1 MREHAPLTWR
11 RLSGRGSTAALA
23 LAVVAA
29 VAETVGTVVAGSLAD
44 GPTPG
49 AVALLAALLVG
60 SAVLDMVGR
69 TGFSTVVGRAEGVLR
84 SDLLDAAL
92 RQPLT
97 ELESQ
102 GVGELLDRVDDDTRQ
117 LAQLVRQTGWQMGR
131 AVLRSVLAWV
141 VAGLT
146 FWPAWIAFPLVAGVA
161 YLWVHRLTPVVAARK
176 TEEELAWSESATQLE
191 ESVAGRDDVRTSLG
205 QAHVLAQFSER
216 SAEVLRRCARTC
228 RAATTVGLRT
238 GLVLHALLAALALAG
253 VWLVTGGEL
262 GLSLL
267 VTQWL
272 LVTTFVGRLGEV
284 ANHLPEVQEGL
295 GALTRIRSLM
305 AAEREP
311 SDGAPVPAPSGV
323 PERDGVEVRGLRFT
337 YGEGFTLAIDSLV
350 VPAGTSCAVVG
361 RSGAGKSTFAKLLS
375 RAVEPPPGT
384 VLVSGQDVLST
395 ELGSLRRAVG
405 VVTQRTEVLSATL
418 EENITLFAP
427 VPRQRVEQALADL
440 GIAEWVASLP
450 EGLDT
455 RLGASGAALSA
466 GEEQL
471 VAFARLLVRD
481 VRVVVLDE
489 ATARM
494 DPQTE
499 LLVTR
504 ASQRLLTGRTGVVIA
519 HRLSTTRWCDAV
531 AVLDS
536 GRLVQHGPRAALATT
551 LGPFRDL
558 LVASGADRPSTG
570 GSGTTTT
577 TTTTAAGSGGSGRT
591 TSPAGPSAG
600 PLGGSA
606 AAAAVE
612 VQEATAASATA
623 SSAASALVTRR
634 ERRDPR
640 PAPPAPRPSLARSV
654 AKLLVVHP
662 QWGLVGTF
670 AFLAVTLLGAYG
682 ALTGWAWGQL
692 VESLDAEQ
700 GGPPWGFAALVA
712 TCLMLTPLGIALA
725 FRVYPMWWSAAT
737 LRLRLAVL
745 RGQTEQRRLR
755 RTPPG
760 EVAARALDSDRLVIY
775 VDRWVDVFIGAA
787 AVLATG
793 LFNAS
798 ATASLVAG
806 GVLALSALTAAAGAP
821 AAGRAGRVAGDERAR
836 FGKELV
842 STLEAVRT
850 VKLAAAVGAVQG
862 HLQAV
867 DARRVEAS
875 VREQR
880 IRSLLEGVPGV
891 LVQVGVVTAWVLFLT
906 GAWGLGTALAVS
918 TAVAGF
924 GWFGI
929 VAGAAVVEMP
939 IARTWL
945 RAASELSGRAD
956 LVALPPSVD
965 LVSGA
970 APAPAPA
977 GRVPL
982 QRLRLEGVT
991 AVHDDG
997 TVGVRDVS
1005 LEVTAGSLVLL
1016 VGRVGS
1022 GKSSL
1027 LSSLVGLVDHEG
1039 AIRWNDTEVGD
1050 PQLFL
1055 RPGQVAHV
1063 AQVPRVLSGTF
1074 TDNVTL
1080 GHDRGSVSLG
1090 SAIRDARLDRDVREA
1105 GGTGALVGHRG
1116 VRLSGGQVQR
1126 LALARALATEAELVV
1141 ADDVSSALDARTE
1154 LELWS
1159 ALRERGATVVGCSAK
1174 RSALALADVVVVLE
1188 DGEVA
1193 ATGPWSE
1200 LSEEWG
1206 HLAG

>member
-11 RLSGRGSTAALA
+11 RLSGWGSTTALA

-44 GPTPG
+44 GPTAG
-49 AVALLAALLVG
+49 AVALLAALLIG
-60 SAVLDMVGR
+60 SAALDMVGR
-69 TGFSTVVGRAEGVLR
+69 TGFSGVVGRAEGVLR
-84 SDLLDAAL
+84 ADLLDAAL

-97 ELESQ
+97 SLESQ

-117 LAQLVRQTGWQMGR
+117 LAQLVRQTGWQLGR
-131 AVLRSVLAWV
+131 ALLRSVLAWV

-146 FWPAWIAFPLVAGVA
+146 FWPAWIAFPLVAALA

-176 TEEELAWSESATQLE
+176 TEEELAWSDSATQLE

-205 QAHVLAQFSER
+205 QAHVLAQFSAR

-238 GLVLHALLAALALAG
+238 GLVLHSLLAALALAG
-253 VWLVTGGEL
+253 VWLVTGGQL
-262 GLSLL
+262 GLPLL

-295 GALTRIRSLM
+295 GALTRIRSLL
-305 AAEREP
+305 AADREP
-311 SDGAPVPAPSGV
+311 SDGAPVPAQTGDPV
-323 PERDGVEVRGLRFT
+323 RDGVEVRDLRFT

-375 RAVEPPPGT
+375 RAVEPPAGT
-384 VLVSGQDVLST
+384 VLVSGQDVVAT
-395 ELGSLRRAVG
+395 ELASLRRAVG

-427 VPRQRVEQALADL
+427 VPRERVRAALAEL
-440 GIAEWVASLP
+440 GITAWVASLP
-450 EGLDT
+450 DGLDT
-455 RLGASGAALSA
+455 RLGASGATLSA

-499 LLVTR
+499 QLVTR
-504 ASQRLLTGRTGVVIA
+504 ASQRLLAGRTGVVIA

-558 LVASGADRPSTG
+558 LVASGLERPSAPATPGTTAPLAPARSGG
-570 GSGTTTT
+570 GSS
-577 TTTTAAGSGGSGRT
+577 TAVVA
-591 TSPAGPSAG
+591 PAPA
-600 PLGGSA
+600 P
-606 AAAAVE
+606 
-612 VQEATAASATA
+612 ASA
-623 SSAASALVTRR
+623 ALVTRR

-640 PAPPAPRPSLARSV
+640 PAPPAPRPSLARQV

-692 VESLDAEQ
+692 VEALREGEQ
-700 GGPPWGFAALVA
+700 PWLLAVLVA
-712 TCLMLTPLGIALA
+712 TCLLLTPVGIAVA

-775 VDRWVDVFIGAA
+775 CDRWVDVFIGAA

-793 LFNAS
+793 LFNGS
-798 ATASLVAG
+798 AVAALVAG
-806 GVLALSALTAAAGAP
+806 GVLALSALTAAVGAP

-842 STLEAVRT
+842 SALDAVRT
-850 VKLAAAVGAVQG
+850 VKLAAAVGAVQA

-891 LVQVGVVTAWVLFLT
+891 LVQVGVVAAWVLFLW
-906 GAWGLGTALAVS
+906 GVWGLGTALAVS

-929 VAGAAVVEMP
+929 VAGAAVVELP

-945 RAASELSGRAD
+945 RAASELAGRAD

-965 LVSGA
+965 LVTGA
-970 APAPAPA
+970 APAPEPA

-1005 LEVTAGSLVLL
+1005 LEVEAGSLVLL

-1039 AIRWNDTEVGD
+1039 SIAWNDTEVGD

-1080 GHDRGSVSLG
+1080 GHERGSVALG

-1188 DGEVA
+1188 DGRVA
-1193 ATGPWSE
+1193 ATGAWSE

>member
-11 RLSGRGSTAALA
+11 RLSGWGSAVALA
-23 LAVVAA
+23 LAVLAA
-29 VAETVGTVVAGSLAD
+29 VAETIGTVVAGSLAD
-44 GPTPG
+44 GPTTP
-49 AVALLAALLVG
+49 AVALLAVLLIG

-69 TGFSTVVGRAEGVLR
+69 TGFSTVVGRAEGRLR

-97 ELESQ
+97 ALESQ

-117 LAQLVRQTGWQMGR
+117 LAQLVRQTGWQLGR
-131 AVLRSVLAWV
+131 ALLRSVLAWV

-146 FWPAWIAFPLVAGVA
+146 FWPAWFAFPLVAALA
-161 YLWVHRLTPVVAARK
+161 YLWVHKLTPVVAARK
-176 TEEELAWSESATQLE
+176 TEEELAWSDSATQLE

-205 QAHVLAQFSER
+205 QAHVLAQFSAR

-253 VWLVTGGEL
+253 VWLVTGGQL
-262 GLSLL
+262 GLPLL
-267 VTQWL
+267 ITQWL

-311 SDGAPVPAPSGV
+311 ADGAPVPAASGDPV
-323 PERDGVEVRGLRFT
+323 RDGVEVRGLSFT

-384 VLVSGQDVLST
+384 VLVSGQDVVAT

-427 VPRQRVEQALADL
+427 VPRERVQAAVADL
-440 GIAEWVASLP
+440 GISEWVASLP
-450 EGLDT
+450 DGLDT
-455 RLGASGAALSA
+455 RLGASGATLSA

-499 LLVTR
+499 QLVTR
-504 ASQRLLTGRTGVVIA
+504 ASQRLLAGRTGVVIA

-551 LGPFRDL
+551 IGPFRDL
-558 LVASGADRPSTG
+558 LVASGTERPR
-570 GSGTTTT
+570 GTDP
-577 TTTTAAGSGGSGRT
+577 AAT
-591 TSPAGPSAG
+591 TS
-600 PLGGSA
+600 A
-606 AAAAVE
+606 ASGVG
-612 VQEATAASATA
+612 SATA
-623 SSAASALVTRR
+623 VLVAPAPASSALVTRR

-640 PAPPAPRPSLARSV
+640 PAPPAPRPSLARHV
-654 AKLLVVHP
+654 AELLVVHP

-670 AFLAVTLLGAYG
+670 AFLAVTMLGAYG

-692 VESLDAEQ
+692 VVSLEA
-700 GGPPWGFAALVA
+700 GGRPWGLAALVA
-712 TCLMLTPLGIALA
+712 TCLLLTPVGIALA

-760 EVAARALDSDRLVIY
+760 EVAARALDSDRLIIY

-806 GVLALSALTAAAGAP
+806 GVLVLSALTAAAGAP

-850 VKLAAAVGAVQG
+850 VKLAAAVQAVQG
-862 HLQAV
+862 HLQVV

-906 GAWGLGTALAVS
+906 GVWGLGTALAVA
-918 TAVAGF
+918 TAVSGF

-965 LVSGA
+965 LVAGT
-970 APAPAPA
+970 APSPAPA
-977 GRVPL
+977 GRVALRRL
-982 QRLRLEGVT
+982 QLEGVT

-997 TVGVRDVS
+997 TVGVRDVTLS
-1005 LEVTAGSLVLL
+1005 VEAGSLVLL

-1027 LSSLVGLVDHEG
+1027 LSALVGLVDHEG

-1141 ADDVSSALDARTE
+1141 ADDVSSALDAKTE

-1188 DGEVA
+1188 DGQVA